1 LLLAA
6 GSIMLHTYAHVKML
20 TLGSAGWHQ
29 SAGAAPL
36 LASSSAIM
44 STRLLLS
51 SCLLFGPAGV
61 QDWAHGWRLSLGL
74 AAVPAFVLL
83 AGGIMLPESPNS
95 LIER

>member
-1 LLLAA
+1 MCCR
-6 GSIMLHTYAHVKML
+6 SR
-20 TLGSAGWHQ
+20 
-29 SAGAAPL
+29 AP
-36 LASSSAIM
+36 I
-44 STRLLLS
+44 ST
-51 SCLLFGPAGV
+51 GV